1 VCAVSFQD
9 LLQQLKS
16 GLYTHTVLVVVIGPY
31 TFESRIQ
38 KVAVELS
45 NIIEGL
51 AGVQLCTLFVLQ
63 ICLTE
68 YSSTVQWHYDEIYFS
83 ICILTLT
90 ITGLQRFR

>member
-31 TFESRIQ
+31 TFKIQ

-51 AGVQLCTLFVLQ
+51 AGVQLCTLFS
-63 ICLTE
+63 TSNFSKRWYSE
-68 YSSTVQWHYDEIYFS
+68 YNLS
-83 ICILTLT
+83 
-90 ITGLQRFR
+90 